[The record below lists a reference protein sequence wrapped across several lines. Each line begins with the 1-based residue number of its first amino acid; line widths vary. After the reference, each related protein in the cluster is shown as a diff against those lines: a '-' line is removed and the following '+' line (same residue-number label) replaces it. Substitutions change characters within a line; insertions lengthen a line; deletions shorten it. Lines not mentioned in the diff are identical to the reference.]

1 MAEPA
6 AGQSR
11 FSLSGTELK
20 VIAAASMLTDHM
32 GAVLFPQLL
41 FLRVIGRLAFPIYC
55 FLLAEGAVHTH
66 NMKKYLLRLGL
77 FAFASEIPFDLAFR
91 GSFFAPDYQN
101 VFFTLLLGM
110 LMICLAGNPPQKL
123 LGALTKD
130 SMTAQQIWNIIVL
143 IIFAL
148 AAQLLKTDYGAAGV
162 IMIFFMYMFRDNAVM
177 RALGVV
183 LCCLS
188 MGMAEMPAIASLL
201 FIWRYNGRRGWQP
214 QPLQIG
220 FYAYYPVHLL
230 ILSAIAGNIPI

>member
-123 LGALTKD
+123 LGDLTKD

-162 IMIFFMYMFRDNAVM
+162 IMIFFMYHPRRAPRTPTPSEAMNMPTVM
-177 RALGVV
+177 MTRSFQKRLECSRAL
-183 LCCLS
+183 
-188 MGMAEMPAIASLL
+188 
-201 FIWRYNGRRGWQP
+201 NRRGSSLSQARNAP
-214 QPLQIG
+214 GLIG
-220 FYAYYPVHLL
+220 DAFIVDNV
-230 ILSAIAGNIPI
+230 GQR